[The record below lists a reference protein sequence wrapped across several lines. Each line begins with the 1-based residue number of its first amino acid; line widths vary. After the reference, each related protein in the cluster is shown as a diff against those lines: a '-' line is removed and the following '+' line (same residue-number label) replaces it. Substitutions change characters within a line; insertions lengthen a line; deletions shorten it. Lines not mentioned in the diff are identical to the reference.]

1 MPPFKETA
9 QVLVGIARTRCELRP
24 PPVMGVLPLLY
35 LHCLSSG
42 DFREALPALL
52 GPTPP
57 LRVETAS

>member
-1 MPPFKETA
+1 M
-9 QVLVGIARTRCELRP
+9 LVGIARTRCELRP